1 LPLKGH
7 CYIHAEAYAASELK
21 HGPIALISEAFPTV
35 VVLLDDD
42 LFEKNL
48 SSIQQVRARKGP
60 VIAITQRPVD
70 LTLADHVVLIPTV
83 TPELDPIVANIA
95 LQLFAYHAAV
105 ALGRDIDQ
113 PRNLA
118 KSVTVE

>member
-1 LPLKGH
+1 M
-7 CYIHAEAYAASELK
+7 
-21 HGPIALISEAFPTV
+21 PTV

-60 VIAITQRPVD
+60 VIAISQRPID
-70 LTLADHVVLIPTV
+70 PSLADDVILVPSV
-83 TPELDPIVANIA
+83 TNELDPIVLNIP
-95 LQLFAYHAAV
+95 LQMFAYYAAV
-105 ALGRDIDQ
+105 ALGRDVDQ